1 VRWARAQGYSAA
13 QITAARNVWYVKSKR
28 GRLCR
33 TATVFKE
40 MGRARSATAA
50 NPVTPERPVKL
61 RRVYA
66 VGRAATT
73 LVMGARKPADVSR
86 EVGSQH
92 TERGLRATD
101 AHLAISPAFEIGDRK
116 AFKERVGPNQLVSL
130 GSACRVGTGH
140 DRGGIGFL

>member
-1 VRWARAQGYSAA
+1 MSGTSNLNGGGFAGP
-13 QITAARNVWYVKSKR
+13 
-28 GRLCR
+28 
-33 TATVFKE
+33 ATVFKE
-40 MGRARSATAA
+40 MERARSATAA
-50 NPVTPERPVKL
+50 NPGTPERPVKL